1 MFAQKMLDGG
11 FGVEEIRRMTVTNP
25 TALVQ

>member
-11 FGVEEIRRMTVTNP
+11 FSAEQIRRMTVTNP
-25 TALVQ
+25 AALVQ